1 MVQTLTPFSLLNKKS
16 FLKFLYCL
24 DPRYVPPDRKT
35 VRDRIQKKYE
45 EDFIKIKE
53 LLDTVSKVNLITDI
67 WTSIVTD
74 PYLGVTAH
82 YVTPKWIMR
91 SHMLDI
97 SLFPHPHDSLSI
109 VNALKAVQILT
120 LFI

>member
-1 MVQTLTPFSLLNKKS
+1 METTTPFSLLNKKS

-35 VRDRIQKKYE
+35 IRDRI
-45 EDFIKIKE
+45 KIEYQANFNKVKDV
-53 LLDTVSKVNLITDI
+53 LQAVSKVNLGSDV

-82 YVTPKWIMR
+82 YVDQDWVMR
-91 SHMLDI
+91 SHILDV

-109 VNALKAVQILT
+109 ASTLKEV
-120 LFI
+120 